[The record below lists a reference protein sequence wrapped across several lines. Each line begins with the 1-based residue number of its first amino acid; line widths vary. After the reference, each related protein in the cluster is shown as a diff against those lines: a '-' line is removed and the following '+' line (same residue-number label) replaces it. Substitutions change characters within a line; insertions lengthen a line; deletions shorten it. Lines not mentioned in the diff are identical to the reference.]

1 MVTLTRLV
9 DFAFAPRAAVALV
22 LERGSALLA
31 FVLMAIASLVSAM
44 SAARV
49 AETIDMDALFFA
61 GTRQTWVQAMIDQLG
76 PERTAV
82 VLYLVQRSFD
92 AIIVATAI
100 SPLFVWLLGSSA
112 IHASARLAGIRRPY
126 LPLLIVFAYAT
137 ALTLVPASIATLV
150 LGSGDTAPARIAGA
164 IGWICLIW
172 LGVIAHR
179 AIQVHYGVSGEKS
192 IRILV
197 IAVVLF
203 YIVPLIF
210 IVLAAVSIIIAAILL
225 EYF

>member
-1 MVTLTRLV
+1 MVTIARLFE
-9 DFAFAPRAAVALV
+9 FAVSPRTAVALV
-22 LERGSALLA
+22 LARGSAFLA
-31 FVLMAIASLVSAM
+31 FALMAIASLVSAV

-49 AETIDMDALFFA
+49 AETINPDALFFA
-61 GTRQTWVQAMIDQLG
+61 GTRQPWVQAMIDQLG

-82 VLYLVQRSFD
+82 ILYLVQRSFD

-112 IHASARLAGIRRPY
+112 IHASARLAGIKRPY

-150 LGSGDTAPARIAGA
+150 LGAGDAPLAGIAGA
-164 IGWICLIW
+164 MGWICLIW

-179 AIQVHYGVSGEKS
+179 AIQVHYGVDGAKAV
-192 IRILV
+192 RILV
-197 IAVVLF
+197 IAIVLF
-203 YIVPLIF
+203 YIVPLVF
-210 IVLAAVSIIIAAILL
+210 IVLAAVSIIVAAILL